1 MYNIVKRSFDLV
13 FSTIVLCLISPIL
26 LVIAI
31 VIKVS
36 SEGPVFHISERVG
49 KNGKVF
55 KMYKFRSMH
64 LKQPGAV
71 ESRYLV
77 NAQRIFPF
85 GAFLR
90 KSKMDELPQL
100 INIVLGHMSFVGP
113 RPYPK
118 SVVERLYTSEKRKI
132 ISVRPG
138 LACLDSLYDYCH
150 GDLFVT
156 DAEYYKDNIIP
167 VRTELARMY
176 VERKTIALD
185 IYCIYRTILLIFQ
198 IVIMKKKEFEY
209 TKLENLAQEKVSSLS
224 APDNCNVIAEM

>member
-1 MYNIVKRSFDLV
+1 MYTIVKRVFDFV
-13 FSTIVLCLISPIL
+13 CSITVLCAISPIL
-26 LVIAI
+26 LLIA
-31 VIKVS
+31 VGIKLS

-49 KNGKVF
+49 KNGKLF

-64 LKQPGAV
+64 VKQPGV
-71 ESRYLV
+71 IEKQYLV
-77 NAQRIFPF
+77 NRQRIFPF

-100 INIVLGHMSFVGP
+100 INIMLGHMSFIGP

-118 SVVERLYTSEKRKI
+118 SVTDRLFIASDGEI
-132 ISVRPG
+132 LSVRPG

-176 VERKTIALD
+176 VEKRSIGLD
-185 IYCIYRTILLIFQ
+185 AYCICRTVILIFQ
-198 IVIMKKKEFEY
+198 IVVLKKDKFDL
-209 TKLENLAQEKVSSLS
+209 TKLEKIAQEKVC
-224 APDNCNVIAEM
+224 CNQLCKY